1 MAYRQSSVRSME
13 NTAIR
18 FGTDAAPD
26 IIAKRKEEASREI
39 SNGNILRAKE
49 ILSDSLSLV
58 GSSCVNDVRLSTE
71 TEQLNQTLLD
81 SETKSSESLKKD
93 IFYQSYKTRSSR

>member
-1 MAYRQSSVRSME
+1 MKVQEVLL
-13 NTAIR
+13 TV
-18 FGTDAAPD
+18 
-26 IIAKRKEEASREI
+26 AKRKEEASREI